1 MTLGKIVIEG
11 VDPAT
16 VQFDDPNKRNLVA
29 EVSSKVC
36 NSLWHHGPLSFLYKQ
51 YKALQFLFFAYTR
64 QQRFIILMESL
75 KSLLWTVESSTTRSD
90 V

>member
-36 NSLWHHGPLSFLYKQ
+36 NSLWHYGPLNFPYKQ
-51 YKALQFLFFAYTR
+51 YKAQLLFFVCTR
-64 QQRFIILMESL
+64 QRRFIIVMESL
-75 KSLLWTVESSTTRSD
+75 KSLLWTVVSSITRSD

>member
-16 VQFDDPNKRNLVA
+16 VQFDDPNNRNLVA

-36 NSLWHHGPLSFLYKQ
+36 NSLWHYGPLNFLYKQ
-51 YKALQFLFFAYTR
+51 HKALQLLFFVYTR
-64 QQRFIILMESL
+64 QRRFIILVESL
-75 KSLLWTVESSTTRSD
+75 KSLLWTVVSSITRSD

>member
-36 NSLWHHGPLSFLYKQ
+36 NSLWHP
-51 YKALQFLFFAYTR
+51 
-64 QQRFIILMESL
+64 
-75 KSLLWTVESSTTRSD
+75 
-90 V
+90 

>member
-36 NSLWHHGPLSFLYKQ
+36 NSLWHYAWSFE
-51 YKALQFLFFAYTR
+51 F
-64 QQRFIILMESL
+64 S
-75 KSLLWTVESSTTRSD
+75 V
-90 V
+90 